1 MTPERWRQVKQI
13 FEAVFEL
20 PPAEQGAYV
29 REACGGDTELRAEVE
44 SLLGPVDEG
53 FLSGGAAAYAPEAL
67 AGEDWDRNL
76 GRRIGAYRIV
86 RLIGEGG
93 MGAVYLAER
102 AGEFEQRAA
111 LKLLRAG
118 MDSRGFVARFRHE
131 RQILAGLD
139 HPNIARLLEGGT
151 TDEGR
156 PYFAMEY
163 IEGEPI
169 DVYAASRALDT
180 AARLRLF
187 EQVCAAVEY
196 AHRNLVVHRDIKP
209 GNILVTAAGT
219 PKLLDFGIAKLLPEA
234 AAPEAASP
242 ETMGLTQA
250 GLRLMTPEYASPEQ
264 VRGEPITTATD
275 VYSLGGVLYQLLAG
289 QAPHRFPSATPAE
302 MERAVCETDARPPSQ
317 VAGAAVARQLRGDLD
332 TIVLKALAKDPRQR
346 YASVE
351 QLSADIRR
359 HLDGLP
365 IQARPQTLVYRA
377 GRFVRRNRVS
387 VAAAVVVILS
397 LAAGMAAAAWQA
409 HVAQVER
416 ARAERRFNDV
426 RKLAHTFLFD
436 FHDAIQG
443 LPGATPARQLVV
455 AKALEYLN
463 GLARESAGDPA
474 LERELAEAYLRVGDV
489 EGGLGVPNLG
499 DKQGALRSYKQ
510 ALAIAARAAARD
522 PLSVDWQRLLARA
535 HSELGDTLAPD
546 GDLAGAVPHYR
557 EAVRI
562 FQSIAPRIGQDVAAQ
577 FEMMTAYET
586 LAGALGNPG
595 QANLGDARGATD
607 CYLQARRIDE
617 AIAAAH
623 PDNLRSRRG
632 VGVMDMKIGNIE
644 MGSGKLAEALGRY
657 QSAVAT
663 FQDAVARDPLNPTT
677 RLFLGL
683 AVGKV
688 GVAFE
693 AAGQTKAALDE
704 YRQSSDIQ
712 RGVMES
718 DPGNAMSQNS
728 YALSLRTRADLLA
741 KTGDRA
747 RALALDRE
755 ALAIFR
761 QLQAMDPKSSWR
773 QAICADTLEAI
784 AALTGAGG
792 SK

>member
-1 MTPERWRQVKQI
+1 MTPERWKQVKQV
-13 FEAVFEL
+13 FEAAFEL
-20 PPAEQGAYV
+20 PPAEQAACV

-44 SLLGPVDEG
+44 SLLDPVEEG

-67 AGEDWDRNL
+67 AGEDWDRNI

-86 RLIGEGG
+86 RPIGEGG

-151 TDEGR
+151 TEEGR

-169 DVYAASRALDT
+169 DVYAATHALGID
-180 AARLRLF
+180 ARLRLF

-234 AAPEAASP
+234 GTAESI
-242 ETMGLTQA
+242 GLTQA
-250 GLRLMTPEYASPEQ
+250 GLRMMTPEYASPEQ

-275 VYSLGGVLYQLLAG
+275 VYSLGGVLYQLLAA

-351 QLSADIRR
+351 QLSADIGR

-377 GRFVRRNRVS
+377 GRFVRRNRVP
-387 VAAAVVVILS
+387 VAAAVVVMLS

-416 ARAERRFNDV
+416 LRAERRFNDV
-426 RKLAHTFLFD
+426 RRLAHTFLFD
-436 FHDAIQG
+436 FHDAIQD

-463 GLARESAGDPA
+463 SLARESAGDQA

-489 EGGLGVPNLG
+489 EGGLGIPNLG

-510 ALAIAARAAARD
+510 ALAIAARAASRD
-522 PLSVDWQRLLARA
+522 PQSLDWQLLLARA
-535 HSELGDTLAPD
+535 HLRMGDTLAPD

-557 EAVRI
+557 EAVRL
-562 FQSIAPRIGQDVAAQ
+562 FQTVAPRIGQDLAAQ
-577 FEMMTAYET
+577 FEMVNAYEM
-586 LAGALGNPG
+586 LGDALGNPG
-595 QANLGDARGATD
+595 LSNLGDGKGATD
-607 CYLQARRIDE
+607 CYRQARRIEE

-623 PDNLRSRRG
+623 PDNVRSRRG
-632 VGVMDMKIGNIE
+632 MGLMDMKTGDVE
-644 MGSGKLAEALGRY
+644 LGSGKLDQALGHYR
-657 QSAVAT
+657 SAVAA
-663 FQDAVARDPLNPTT
+663 FQTALAREPLNPRT

-683 AVGKV
+683 ATGKV
-688 GVAFE
+688 GAALE
-693 AAGQTKAALDE
+693 AAGQTQAALAQ

-712 RGVMES
+712 RALMDA

-728 YALSLRTRADLLA
+728 YALSLRNRANLMA

-747 RALALDRE
+747 GALALDRD
-755 ALAIFR
+755 ALSIFR
-761 QLQAMDPKSSWR
+761 QLQAMDPKSPWR
-773 QAICADTLEAI
+773 QARCAETLEAI